1 MVMKI
6 EYIILII
13 LALGFYQVTVKDYI
27 EKKKNKDFINDNL
40 EEGSKIITFS
50 GIIGEVSKID
60 GEIIT
65 ILSGD
70 RDNFSTL
77 NIKKSE
83 IKNIIS

>member
-13 LALGFYQVTVKDYI
+13 LAIGFYQVSVKDYI
-27 EKKKNKDFINDNL
+27 EKKKNRDFINDNL

-50 GIIGEVSKID
+50 GIIGEVSNID

-70 RDNFSTL
+70 RDNFSKL

>member
-13 LALGFYQVTVKDYI
+13 LALGFYQVSVKDYI
-27 EKKKNKDFINDNL
+27 EKKKNRDFINDNL
-40 EEGSKIITFS
+40 EEGAKIITFS
-50 GIIGEVSKID
+50 GIIGEVYNID

>member
-13 LALGFYQVTVKDYI
+13 LAIGFYQVSVKDYI
-27 EKKKNKDFINDNL
+27 EKKKNRDFINDNL

-50 GIIGEVSKID
+50 GIIGEVSNID

>member
-1 MVMKI
+1 MKI

-13 LALGFYQVTVKDYI
+13 LALGFYQVSVKDYI
-27 EKKKNKDFINDNL
+27 EKKKNRDFINDNL
-40 EEGSKIITFS
+40 EVGSKIITFS

>member
-13 LALGFYQVTVKDYI
+13 LALGFYQVSVKDYI

-50 GIIGEVSKID
+50 GIIGEVSNID

>member
-13 LALGFYQVTVKDYI
+13 LAIGFYQVSVKDYI

-50 GIIGEVSKID
+50 GIIGEVSNID

>member
-27 EKKKNKDFINDNL
+27 EKKKNKNFINDNL
-40 EEGSKIITFS
+40 EEGAKIITFS

-70 RDNFSTL
+70 RDSFSTL

>member
-13 LALGFYQVTVKDYI
+13 LAIGFYQVTVKDYI
-27 EKKKNKDFINDNL
+27 EKKKNKNFINDNL
-40 EEGSKIITFS
+40 EEGCKIITFS

-70 RDNFSTL
+70 RDNFLTL